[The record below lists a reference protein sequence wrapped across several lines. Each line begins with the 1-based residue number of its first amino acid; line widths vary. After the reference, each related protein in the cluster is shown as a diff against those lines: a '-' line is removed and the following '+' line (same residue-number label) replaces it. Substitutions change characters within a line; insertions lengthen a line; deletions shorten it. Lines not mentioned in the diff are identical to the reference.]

1 MDTLGHHEGN
11 LQYRQMDVET
21 GKEWE
26 MYTLLAVET
35 DVQTHIL
42 HTFNFRLLGVKQPVV
57 V

>member
-11 LQYRQMDVET
+11 LQYSTDVETT

-26 MYTLLAVET
+26 MYTLLAVDT

-42 HTFNFRLLGVKQPVV
+42 HTFNFRLVGVKQPVV

>member
-11 LQYRQMDVET
+11 LQYSTDVETT

-26 MYTLLAVET
+26 MYTLLAVDT